1 MKSVTIYEYDRQL
14 RPGTIGADFQS
25 DNKNEEYTLRYELDE
40 ALKLGQDVVVW
51 LLERK

>member
-1 MKSVTIYEYDRQL
+1 MAGLTNKQL
-14 RPGTIGADFQS
+14 TLIRETP
-25 DNKNEEYTLRYELDE
+25 EEYTLRYELDE